1 MFMKKNIVAVVL
13 ISLTA
18 IVVFMTVMLKFG
30 VLPSEE
36 ASTVAE
42 TEVESK
48 TAYIQKPSTD
58 INVDSWLK
66 ISEITEY
73 NGRLAVV
80 AENIS
85 GTDVE
90 YAVLTVKNGNET
102 YSFNASVL
110 LRNTKV
116 MLMCNENVGFDA
128 DAVYTLWK
136 TENILNFAT
145 PPSMNEDVLEISV
158 LNGSV
163 SVKNISGKDIDSDIL
178 ICYKDNADG
187 IPNGSVTRRIRLSGL
202 AASAKTFVNA
212 PELNENNCT
221 IMFTQY

>member
-1 MFMKKNIVAVVL
+1 MKNIIVAAAI

-18 IVVFMTVMLKFG
+18 GVVFAAVCCKNAFSPPAE
-30 VLPSEE
+30 VSI
-36 ASTVAE
+36 SAE
-42 TEVESK
+42 TEAESK

-80 AENIS
+80 AENVS
-85 GTDVE
+85 DTDVE
-90 YAVLTVKNGNET
+90 YTLLTVKNGSEKYT
-102 YSFNASVL
+102 FNASVL

-116 MLMCNENVGFDA
+116 MLVCNEDA
-128 DAVYTLWK
+128 GYDENAVYTLWK
-136 TENILNFAT
+136 TENTLDFASA
-145 PPSMNEDVLEISV
+145 PSMNEDVLEITV

-163 SVKNISGKDIDSDIL
+163 SVKNISDKDISSDIFVY
-178 ICYKDNADG
+178 YKTSVNG
-187 IPNGSVTRRIRLSGL
+187 IPDGGITHRIKLSGL
-202 AASAKTFVNA
+202 KASAEAFVNA
-212 PELNENNCT
+212 PSINENNCK